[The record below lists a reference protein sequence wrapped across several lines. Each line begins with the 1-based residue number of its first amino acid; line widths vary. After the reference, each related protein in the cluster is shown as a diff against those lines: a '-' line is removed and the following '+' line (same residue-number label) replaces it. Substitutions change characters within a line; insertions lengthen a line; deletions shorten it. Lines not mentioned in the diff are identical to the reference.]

1 MRLSTTRVVVLA
13 GLVLA
18 LGGVMNWA
26 RQFIPGSTPSVVEAQ
41 TKGRQALDAARLA
54 LDQANHDEKLNP
66 TKEMAL
72 AADAAYERYN
82 AAVTVRVAE
91 ITANLRELGAV
102 GSKAP
107 LINQQIAALEAELRA
122 LQGPLGP
129 APVITPET
137 EPNGTSGTANVIDV
151 SGASQPCATISAAIN
166 PGGDLDFFTFTGAP
180 AGSRIWIETDTGG
193 TQNAGATSRDTV
205 IDLLAADG
213 TTVIEN
219 DDDDGTG
226 NGGDGTVE
234 TGLASMIGGRTLTA
248 GGTYF
253 IRVRAFSATAIV
265 NPYRLFV
272 TLTNVAPTA
281 EVEANNTAATA
292 NALVT
297 AGTPIGLASGSV
309 SPAADSDYYSVVA
322 TAGNIVYFN
331 VDADPERDGTGTDL
345 VVEFRDPAD
354 VLLLSIDSSIT
365 GSIANPAAEGANFTI
380 STSGTYFVRVR
391 HFSATGTGTYH
402 IMASACSSDPVGG
415 GGGCTSI
422 TCPANVTQ
430 TNDPDQCGAVVNYP
444 APTPNGT
451 CGTITCSPA
460 SGSFFP
466 VGTTTVTCTSSAGPT
481 CQFTV
486 TVTDDQPASI
496 TCPPNQTV
504 SNDPNQCGAVV
515 NYPPPTITD
524 NCPGTFTATCVPAS
538 GSFFPVGTT
547 TVTCTVDGGRASGPI
562 GAGGCTTITHSSSQ
576 AIVPLNSVSCNDGV
590 GHTDNSYYRAFSL
603 TSFGITGAFD
613 VQSIDVGI
621 EEAASGGVRPAG
633 KAKGGVAPPNGNTKK
648 SISHKGKVSSPTGGG
663 QSVTVNIF
671 TSSMPFPAGFPGSL
685 TMIGTATVNVADQS
699 GTILNIP
706 ITGTASAG
714 SELVVEVFTPDG
726 TGAGNLFFIGS
737 NTAAETGP
745 SYLRAA
751 DCGVNTPTTTAA
763 LGFPNMHI
771 VLNVN
776 GCAAASS
783 TCTFTVTV
791 NDTQPPVITCP
802 PDQTAVTATV
812 TDPCTVVNFTTTASD
827 NCPGVVVVCN
837 PPSGSCF
844 PVGVT
849 TVTCTA
855 TDASGNTATCS
866 FTISVFNGRLQ
877 DDSAGCN
884 NTVLFNTITGDY
896 RWCCNGT
903 VFTGTGKVFTQGN
916 TVRIEHNAVDRR
928 VLITLS
934 AGSFPPS
941 GTASLQSPAGTIRC
955 VIQDRDTRNDTCVC
969 GAPAPPS

>member
-1 MRLSTTRVVVLA
+1 
-13 GLVLA
+13 
-18 LGGVMNWA
+18 MNWA
-26 RQFIPGSTPSVVEAQ
+26 RPFIPGSTPSVVQAQ
-41 TKGRQALDAARLA
+41 AKGRQALDAARLA
-54 LDQANHDEKLNP
+54 LDQANQEEKLNP
-66 TKEMAL
+66 TKETAL
-72 AADAAYERYN
+72 AADAALERYN
-82 AAVTVRVAE
+82 AA
-91 ITANLRELGAV
+91 LGA
-102 GSKAP
+102 P
-107 LINQQIAALEAELRA
+107 
-122 LQGPLGP
+122 QGPLAP
-129 APVITPET
+129 APVFTPET
-137 EPNGTSGTANVIDV
+137 EPNNTSATANTIDL
-151 SGASQPCATISAAIN
+151 SGAAGPCATVSAAIN

-205 IDLLAADG
+205 MDLLAADG

-226 NGGDGTVE
+226 NGGDGTIE
-234 TGLASMIGGRTLTA
+234 TGLASIISGRTLTA

-253 IRVRAFSATAIV
+253 IRVRAFSATGIV

-272 TLTNVAPTA
+272 TLTNVAATA

-292 NALVT
+292 NTIVT
-297 AGTPIGLASGSV
+297 AGSPTGLRSGSV

-322 TAGNIVYFN
+322 TAGNVVYFN

-354 VLLLSIDSSIT
+354 VLLLSVDSSIT
-365 GSIANPAAEGANFTI
+365 GSIANPAGEGANFTI
-380 STSGTYFVRVR
+380 AVSGTYFVRVR

-402 IMASACSSDPVGG
+402 IMVSACSSDPVGG

-422 TCPANVTQ
+422 TCPANVSQ
-430 TNDPDQCGAVVNYP
+430 TNDPNQCGAVVTYA

-481 CQFTV
+481 CNFTV
-486 TVTDDQPASI
+486 TVTDDQPPSI
-496 TCPPNQTV
+496 TCPANITT

-515 NYPPPTITD
+515 NYPAPTITD

-547 TVTCTVDGGRASGPI
+547 TVNCQVDGLGGGGSGAPI
-562 GAGGCTTITHSSSQ
+562 GGGCTTITHSSSQ
-576 AIVPLNSVSCNDGV
+576 AITPLNSVSCNDGI
-590 GHTDNSYYRAFSL
+590 GHTDNSYYRAFTLS
-603 TSFGITGAFD
+603 SFGIGGAFD
-613 VQSIDVGI
+613 VQSIDIAI
-621 EEAASGGVRPAG
+621 EEAASGTGTQPTG
-633 KAKGGVAPPNGNTKK
+633 KSKGGVAPPNGSSKK
-648 SISHKGKVSSPTGGG
+648 SISHRGKVSAPAGAG
-663 QSVTVNIF
+663 QSLTVNLY

-685 TMIGTATVNVADQS
+685 TPIGTATVNIADQS
-699 GTILNIP
+699 GTIVNVP
-706 ITGTASAG
+706 VTGTAAAG

-726 TGAGNLFFIGS
+726 TAVGNLFFIGS
-737 NTAAETGP
+737 NAAAETGP

-751 DCGVNTPTTTAA
+751 DCGVTTPTTTAA
-763 LGFPNMHI
+763 LGFPDMHI

-776 GCAAASS
+776 GCEQVVGGGP
-783 TCTFTVTV
+783 TCSFTVTV

-802 PDQTAVTATV
+802 PNQTAVTPTV

-855 TDASGNTATCS
+855 TDSTGNTATCS

-903 VFTGTGKVFTQGN
+903 IFTGRGKVFKLGN
-916 TVRIEHNAVDRR
+916 TVRIEHNATDRR

-955 VIQDRDTRNDTCVC
+955 VIQDRDTRNDTCLC
-969 GAPAPPS
+969 GAPAPPA